1 LTSAPPL
8 AEGAVLDR
16 PALDGAVEA
25 VRLRA
30 AAWAAT
36 GPGARIA
43 LIDRLVRDVLAVSD
57 RWTSESAA
65 AEGLDLDDPASAEEA
80 IVGPFAVLRYLRFLR
95 RSLSEIERGDVPRVP
110 GGIRTLP
117 NGQAAARI
125 FPADAYDR
133 LFYAGVTADVWME
146 PGVDAASVPETQAV
160 AYRKPGAGGPGVGG
174 VCLVLGA
181 GNVSS
186 IGALDALTK
195 LFVDSQAVV
204 LKMHPVEDHLRP
216 VLERALAALVEDGC
230 LRIVSGGAGAG
241 AYLSGHPG
249 VDSLH
254 VTGSD
259 RTYEAI
265 VFGAGDEGRERKAR
279 DQAIFEKPITAELG
293 NVTPVIVVPGR
304 WSAADLAYQADNVT
318 TMLANNAGFNC
329 GAARVI
335 VTHAAW
341 PQREAF
347 LDAVR
352 RRLAA
357 IPPKVAYYPGARSR
371 YESFVAAHPEGQT
384 FGGRVDG
391 RLPWLLIADLD
402 PSRHDDPCFRTEA
415 FCGVFAET
423 AIQAPSAA
431 EFVARAVEFANDRLW
446 GSLNANLIVSGR
458 SMRDRAVGQAVER
471 AIADLRYGTVAVN
484 HWASLSFALA
494 VTPWGAF
501 SGHSRSD
508 IQSGTGTVHNS
519 LMFSRAQKVVVR
531 APFRVRPKPVWFA
544 SHVSAH
550 RLAREL
556 VRFEASPSPL
566 RLPRIFYQALRG

>member
-1 LTSAPPL
+1 MVSAPPV
-8 AEGAVLDR
+8 ADGAVLDR
-16 PALDGAVEA
+16 APLDAAVEA
-25 VRLRA
+25 VRLHA

-36 GPGARIA
+36 APRAQIE
-43 LIDRLVRDVLAVSD
+43 LVDRLIHDALAVAD
-57 RWTSESAA
+57 RWTNECAA
-65 AEGLDLDDPASAEEA
+65 AEGLDLSDPASAEEA

-95 RSLSEIERGDVPRVP
+95 RSLEGIERDGVPRVP
-110 GGIRTLP
+110 GGVRTLP
-117 NGQAAARI
+117 NGQAAARV
-125 FPADAYDR
+125 FPADTWDR
-133 LFYAGVTADVWME
+133 LFYTGVTAEVWME
-146 PGVDAASVPETQAV
+146 PGVDAASVPETQAE
-160 AYRKPGAGGPGVGG
+160 AYREADDGAGR

-195 LFVDSQAVV
+195 LFVDNRVVV
-204 LKMHPVEDHLRP
+204 LKVHPVQDHLEP
-216 VLERALAALVEDGC
+216 ILQVAMAALVEAGC

-241 AYLSGHPG
+241 AYLSALPG
-249 VDSLH
+249 VDELH
-254 VTGSD
+254 ITGSD

-265 VFGAGDEGRERKAR
+265 VFGGGEDGRARKAR
-279 DQAIFEKPITAELG
+279 DEAIFEKPISAELG
-293 NVTPVIVVPGR
+293 NVTPVIVVPGT
-304 WSAADLAYQADNVT
+304 WSAADLAYHADNVT

-335 VTHAAW
+335 VTHTAW

-357 IPPKVAYYPGARSR
+357 IPPKVAYYPGAKSR

-391 RLPWLLIADLD
+391 RLPWLLVADLD

-423 AIQAPSAA
+423 SIAAPSAA
-431 EFVARAVEFANDRLW
+431 EFVDRAVEFANDRLW

-458 SMRDRAVGQAVER
+458 SMRDRAVGPAVER
-471 AIADLRYGTVAVN
+471 AIADLRYGTVSVN

-501 SGHSRSD
+501 AGHARSD
-508 IQSGTGTVHNS
+508 IQSGTGTVHNA
-519 LMFSRAQKVVVR
+519 LMFSRPQKTVVR
-531 APFRVRPKPVWFA
+531 APFRARPKPVWFA
-544 SHVSAH
+544 SHTSAH
-550 RLAREL
+550 RLAHEL

-566 RLPRIFYQALRG
+566 RLPRIFALALRG

>member
-1 LTSAPPL
+1 MRSHASAWVATPP
-8 AEGAVLDR
+8 R
-16 PALDGAVEA
+16 
-25 VRLRA
+25 
-30 AAWAAT
+30 
-36 GPGARIA
+36 ARIE
-43 LIDRLVRDVLAVSD
+43 LIDRLTHDTLAVAD
-57 RWTSESAA
+57 RWTSKCAA
-65 AEGLDLDDPASAEEA
+65 AEGLDLTDPASAEEA

-95 RSLSEIERGDVPRVP
+95 RSLEQIERDGVPRVP
-110 GGIRTLP
+110 GGVRTLP
-117 NGQAAARI
+117 NGQAAARV
-125 FPADAYDR
+125 FPADTWDR
-133 LFYAGVTADVWME
+133 LFYTGVTAEVWME
-146 PGVDAASVPETQAV
+146 PGVDAASVRGTQAE
-160 AYRKPGAGGPGVGG
+160 AYRDGKGPGPAGAAGGRSAGRDGSNGVDGAGR

-195 LFVDSQAVV
+195 LFVDNVVVV
-204 LKMHPVEDHLRP
+204 LKMHPVQDHLGP
-216 VLERALAALVEDGC
+216 ILQDAMAALVQAGC

-241 AYLSGHPG
+241 TYLGAHPG
-249 VDSLH
+249 VDELH
-254 VTGSD
+254 ITGSD

-265 VFGAGDEGRERKAR
+265 VFGGGDDGRARKAR
-279 DQAIFEKPITAELG
+279 DEAIFEKPISAELG
-293 NVTPVIVVPGR
+293 NVTPVIIVPGA
-304 WSAADLAYQADNVT
+304 WSAADLAYHADNVT

-371 YESFVAAHPEGQT
+371 YESFVAAHPEGET

-391 RLPWLLIADLD
+391 RLPWLLVADLD

-423 AIQAPSAA
+423 SIAAPSAA
-431 EFVARAVEFANDRLW
+431 EFVDRAVEFANDRLW

-458 SMRDRAVGQAVER
+458 SMRDRAVGRAVER
-471 AIADLRYGTVAVN
+471 AIADLRYGTVSVN

-501 SGHSRSD
+501 AGHVRSD
-508 IQSGTGTVHNS
+508 IQSGTGTVHNAM
-519 LMFSRAQKVVVR
+519 MFSRPQKTVIR
-531 APFRVRPKPVWFA
+531 APFRARPKPVWFA
-544 SHVSAH
+544 SHTSAH

-566 RLPRIFYQALRG
+566 RVPRIFFLALRG